1 MGLASFRRY
10 YDNANSK
17 LSGTMR
23 YHNVNDRQRA
33 NFPANRLALLGHL
46 NAEIAFKID
55 YITFSFNQTRIL
67 LGNPSGTI
75 TFNRVERI
83 VLYSGYFCGNMAYI
97 FCKGA
102 DCVQCIQ
109 FDRR

>member
-1 MGLASFRRY
+1 
-10 YDNANSK
+10 
-17 LSGTMR
+17 MR
-23 YHNVNDRQRA
+23 YHNVNDRQSA
-33 NFPANRLALLGHL
+33 NFPANRLSLLEHP
-46 NAEIAFKID
+46 NVEILFKID
-55 YITFSFNQTRIL
+55 YIEFALNPNQTL
-67 LGNPSGTI
+67 LGNFGGAI

-83 VLYSGYFCGNMAYI
+83 VLYSGYFCGDMAYI